1 MNLENKIVTE
11 HQTPP
16 VNLSQADIS
25 LFEHEF
31 TYQHT
36 RPVLTPYRS
45 VYFNSLGYIYNKYRL
60 IFFKD
65 CNKISD
71 RPAYVNFIKLK
82 ILLTGRIDAPAISIH
97 SIWCEGY
104 FHWLTE
110 SLNRLMYIIQS
121 GYHLNDYILLL
132 PKKYLGYSYIN
143 ESLSLFGFNLE
154 NIMPIEE
161 YGNYLCKELLICPP
175 LAIPG
180 RYDYAVSNTASE
192 YMLMKAG
199 LNNLIADRRVYI
211 SRQNSPKRK
220 VTNELELI
228 KLLREYDFEIVETE
242 NMTFIQQMSLF
253 NSTRW
258 LISIHGAGLTN
269 MMFMQKHTNI
279 LEFREE
285 NDKWNNCYFSLA
297 SAHNLNYYYLKCKKE
312 GEQKDHVGNLAV
324 NIQELK
330 QLMDLYI

>member
-16 VNLSQADIS
+16 VNLLQADIS
-25 LFEHEF
+25 LFKHEF
-31 TYQHT
+31 SYQHT

-45 VYFNSLGYIYNKYRL
+45 IYFNSLGYIYHKCRL
-60 IFFKD
+60 VFFKD

-82 ILLTGRIDAPAISIH
+82 FLLTSKIDAPAICIH

-110 SLNRLMYIIQS
+110 SLQRLMYIMQS
-121 GYHLNDYILLL
+121 GYNLKSFVLLL
-132 PKKYLGYSYIN
+132 PSQFLKYAYIN
-143 ESLSLFGFNLE
+143 ESLQLFGINKE
-154 NIMPIEE
+154 NILPIKT
-161 YGNYLCKELLICPP
+161 YGNYFCKELLICPP
-175 LAIPG
+175 LAISG
-180 RYDYAVSNTASE
+180 RYDYAVSNATSE

-199 LNNLIADRRVYI
+199 LNNLIADRRIYI

-220 VTNELELI
+220 VTNEPAVI
-228 KLLREYDFEIVETE
+228 ALLKQYDFEIVETE

-269 MMFMQKHTNI
+269 MMFMQKHTNV

-285 NDKWNNCYFSLA
+285 NDNWNNCYFSLA
-297 SAHNLNYYYLKCKKE
+297 SAHNLNYHYLKCKKE

-330 QLMDLYI
+330 QLLELYI